1 MENITL
7 EGAISKRDT
16 IASPRYIINNI
27 LENEGMG
34 SYTEMACSRILKLAD
49 EHQISDEDICLNF
62 IDFNVQVTLFGF
74 LFVKSILLSY
84 ISEKRYQEY
93 LYALRLKNEQ
103 VQTWNGMINL
113 LRGFSKKQLHKL
125 QKQIKE
131 SKEEKDKER
140 MLSLVQCELR
150 ARSLIS
156 IIKNRYYRLK
166 IKIFIGIR
174 GHKVIQLMKR
184 NPVQSR

>member
-34 SYTEMACSRILKLAD
+34 SYVEMACSRILQLAD

-84 ISEKRYQEY
+84 ISEEKYQEY
-93 LYALRLKNEQ
+93 LYALRVKNEQ
-103 VQTWNGMINL
+103 VQAWNGMINF

-125 QKQIKE
+125 QKEIKE

-140 MLSLVQCELR
+140 MLSLVQCELK
-150 ARSLIS
+150 ARSFGS
-156 IIKNRYYRLK
+156 AIKNWYQKIKLK
-166 IKIFIGIR
+166 IYVNVKAYSI
-174 GHKVIQLMKR
+174 VDLMRKKT
-184 NPVQSR
+184 V